1 VAFELDGSR
10 NSLTEPHLSGHSIP
24 ISEAEVQATLET
36 PRTSEKGGEVDQEA
50 VDPPPLVCG
59 STVSGESSA
68 SSAAA
73 AAAASSTAAPHSP
86 DSSLAHPNGGKPAQ
100 SSWANARPLLFGIF
114 MGQIGMVLFNL
125 GLTYGFTAI
134 G

>member
-10 NSLTEPHLSGHSIP
+10 NSLTEPHLSGHSIT

-59 STVSGESSA
+59 STVSGESS
-68 SSAAA
+68 SS
-73 AAAASSTAAPHSP
+73 P
-86 DSSLAHPNGGKPAQ
+86 
-100 SSWANARPLLFGIF
+100 
-114 MGQIGMVLFNL
+114 
-125 GLTYGFTAI
+125 FT
-134 G
+134 